1 MNDKYSI
8 YNKQGRRESVRSGD
22 IPSVKLRGK
31 NSVFSVVKTE
41 RNERLKDGLIDG
53 NEINK

>member
-1 MNDKYSI
+1 MNDEYSI
-8 YNKQGRRESVRSGD
+8 YNKQERREHARNVD
-22 IPSVKLRGK
+22 IPSVELCGK
-31 NSVFSVVKTE
+31 NSVFSVAKTE